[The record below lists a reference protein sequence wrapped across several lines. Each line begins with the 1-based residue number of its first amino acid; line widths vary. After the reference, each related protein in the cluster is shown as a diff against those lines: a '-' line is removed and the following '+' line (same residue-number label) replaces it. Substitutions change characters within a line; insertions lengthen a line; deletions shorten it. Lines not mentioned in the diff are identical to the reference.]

1 MTKNEHKLDTV
12 YQKHIENYRSGLK
25 SLAIERCRIIY

>member
-25 SLAIERCRIIY
+25 SLALKDAE